1 MIALLLALLV
11 QQADAAPAAR
21 AVPRPGAWAE
31 AGSARQ
37 SPSREGAGTLPG
49 PPQSNDPLARYLSD
63 LERAGV
69 LGDDKRP
76 ATLETLRAEL
86 AAAEDDL
93 VTGNPEVASVR
104 LYKIVESPRY
114 AKLDY
119 APEYATAE
127 LTLARALIRAGGTKS
142 AERYLL
148 RVLGRGSKAPQF
160 APAYRALV
168 DIALETKEE
177 AEILAVL
184 DHYDQERGEPLPRD
198 SAAEHAYLA
207 GKVAYEA
214 GDGARAET
222 LFSEVDRQSRFYAAA
237 LYFRGLIQAR
247 QNHFASA
254 RRNLCEIVEQ
264 ADQDRFTFFIDG
276 RYFAVKDLAYL
287 ALGRIAHEQG
297 KYDDAYYF
305 YFRVPTDSDRLPDAL
320 FEASWS
326 MFQKGEYEAA
336 RAFLDEFDHT
346 FPASPLA
353 PDVMLLHAMIDLK
366 SCQFDTVRTTLD
378 KFVKVYG
385 PIETQVQ
392 ALLKDPGKR
401 AALYRRLL
409 SKASIA
415 TPHDPIADLLKVD
428 PRFYKF
434 YGDIQA
440 LDREAGQIPNEVA
453 IWDELT
459 AHQKNQV
466 DGAIESANA
475 TEAVRLVQDV
485 ESLRPLAAGDPEM
498 EERVSQLADEAHRA
512 ARLKNVASGPF
523 AQEATATLALSAQAR
538 QLRAHLV
545 AATGVIATKALVD
558 LDKRLRDLLRRARLT
573 QIDAIIGK
581 KKKLEIEIEQLRDG
595 RYPAELFAT
604 LQLEG
609 LMGDDEEYWPF
620 EGEYWSDEYENYK

>member
-11 QQADAAPAAR
+11 QQSDAAPAAKAAPR
-21 AVPRPGAWAE
+21 APN
-31 AGSARQ
+31 
-37 SPSREGAGTLPG
+37 T
-49 PPQSNDPLARYLSD
+49 NDPMARYLSD
-63 LERAGV
+63 LEKAGV
-69 LGDDKRP
+69 LGNDKTP
-76 ATLETLRAEL
+76 ATLEKLREEL

-93 VTGNPEVASVR
+93 VTGNAEVASVR
-104 LYKIVESPRY
+104 LYKIVESQRF
-114 AKLDY
+114 AQFEY
-119 APEYATAE
+119 APDYATAE

-148 RVLGRGSKAPQF
+148 RVLARGVKAPQF

-184 DHYDQERGEPLPRD
+184 DHYDQERGEALPHD

-214 GDGARAET
+214 GQSAHAES
-222 LFSEVDRQSRFYAAA
+222 LFGEVDRQSRFYAAA

-247 QNHFASA
+247 QSHFASA

-287 ALGRIAHEQG
+287 ALGRIAHEQQ

-305 YFRVPTDSDRLPDAL
+305 FFRVPTDSDRLPDAL

-336 RAFLDEFDHT
+336 GAFLDEFDQT

-366 SCQFDTVRTTLD
+366 SCKFDTVRATLD

-385 PIETQVQ
+385 PIEAQVTV
-392 ALLKDPGKR
+392 LLKDPSKR

-440 LDREAGQIPNEVA
+440 LDREVGTIPNQVA

-459 AHQKNQV
+459 AHEKGETE
-466 DGAIESANA
+466 GADA

-512 ARLKNVASGPF
+512 ARLKNVGNGPF
-523 AQEATATLALSAQAR
+523 AKEAAATLALSAEAR

-558 LDKRLRDLLRRARLT
+558 LDRRLRDLLRQARLT

-581 KKKLEIEIEQLRDG
+581 KKKLEIEIEHLRDG

>member
-1 MIALLLALLV
+1 MIALLVTLLC
-11 QQADAAPAAR
+11 QP
-21 AVPRPGAWAE
+21 AE
-31 AGSARQ
+31 APTAKAQ
-37 SPSREGAGTLPG
+37 PQAG
-49 PPQSNDPLARYLSD
+49 DPMARYLTD
-63 LERAGV
+63 LEKAGV
-69 LGDDKRP
+69 LGGDKTP
-76 ATLETLRAEL
+76 ATLDKLREEL

-93 VTGNPEVASVR
+93 VTGNAEIASVR
-104 LYKIVESPRY
+104 LYKIVESQRY
-114 AKLDY
+114 VQLEY
-119 APEYATAE
+119 APDYATAE

-148 RVLGRGSKAPQF
+148 RVLARGPQAPQF

-177 AEILAVL
+177 AEMLAVL
-184 DHYDQERGEPLPRD
+184 DHYDQARGEALPRD

-207 GKVAYEA
+207 GKVAYET
-214 GDGARAET
+214 GAAAQAEA
-222 LFSEVDRQSRFYAAA
+222 LFSAVDRQSRFYAAA

-305 YFRVPTDSDRLPDAL
+305 YFRVPADSDRLPDAL

-336 RAFLDEFDHT
+336 RAFLEEFDHN

-366 SCQFDTVRTTLD
+366 SCQFDTVRATLER
-378 KFVKVYG
+378 FVQVYG
-385 PIETQVQ
+385 PIEVQVA
-392 ALLKDPGKR
+392 ALLKDPAKR
-401 AALYRRLL
+401 GALYRRLL

-440 LDREAGQIPNEVA
+440 LDREAGRIPNEVA

-459 AHQKNQV
+459 AHQKAQIDGQAEGV
-466 DGAIESANA
+466 DA

-512 ARLKNVASGPF
+512 ARLKNVGSGPF
-523 AQEATATLALSAQAR
+523 AKEAAATLALGAEAR
-538 QLRAHLV
+538 KLRAHLV
-545 AATGVIATKALVD
+545 TATGLIAGKALAD
-558 LDKRLRDLLRRARLT
+558 LDKRLRDLLRQARLT

-581 KKKLEIEIEQLRDG
+581 KKKLEIEVEHLRDG

-620 EGEYWSDEYENYK
+620 EGEYWSDEYENFK

>member
-1 MIALLLALLV
+1 MIALLVALLC
-11 QQADAAPAAR
+11 QPAGAAPSPK
-21 AVPRPGAWAE
+21 AVPSTPG
-31 AGSARQ
+31 
-37 SPSREGAGTLPG
+37 
-49 PPQSNDPLARYLSD
+49 DPMARYLTD
-63 LERAGV
+63 LEKAGV
-69 LGDDKRP
+69 LSGDKTP
-76 ATLETLRAEL
+76 ATLDKLREEL

-93 VTGNPEVASVR
+93 VTGNAEIASVR
-104 LYKIVESPRY
+104 LYKIVESQRY
-114 AKLDY
+114 AQFEY
-119 APEYATAE
+119 APDYATAE

-148 RVLGRGSKAPQF
+148 RVLARGSNAPQF

-177 AEILAVL
+177 AAMLAVL
-184 DHYDQERGEPLPRD
+184 DHYDQARGEALPRD
-198 SAAEHAYLA
+198 SAAERAYLA
-207 GKVAYEA
+207 GKVAYET
-214 GDGARAET
+214 GDAAHAQA
-222 LFSEVDRQSRFYAAA
+222 LFSSVDRQSRFFAAA

-305 YFRVPTDSDRLPDAL
+305 YFRVPSDSDRLPDAL

-336 RAFLDEFDHT
+336 RAFLDEFDHN
-346 FPASPLA
+346 FPGSPLA

-366 SCQFDTVRTTLD
+366 SCQFDTVRATLD
-378 KFVKVYG
+378 RFVQVYG
-385 PIETQVQ
+385 PIEVQVA
-392 ALLKDPGKR
+392 ALLKDPAKR
-401 AALYRRLL
+401 GALYRRLL

-428 PRFYKF
+428 PRFFKF

-440 LDREAGQIPNEVA
+440 LDREAGVIPNEVA
-453 IWDELT
+453 IWDELS
-459 AHQKNQV
+459 AHQTGQTEGV
-466 DGAIESANA
+466 DAS
-475 TEAVRLVQDV
+475 EAVRLVQDV

-512 ARLKNVASGPF
+512 ARLKNITSGPF
-523 AQEATATLALSAQAR
+523 AKEAAATLALGAEAR
-538 QLRAHLV
+538 RLRAHLV
-545 AATGVIATKALVD
+545 TATGLIAGKALAD
-558 LDKRLRDLLRRARLT
+558 LDKRLRDLLRQARLT

-581 KKKLEIEIEQLRDG
+581 KKKLEIEVEHLRDG